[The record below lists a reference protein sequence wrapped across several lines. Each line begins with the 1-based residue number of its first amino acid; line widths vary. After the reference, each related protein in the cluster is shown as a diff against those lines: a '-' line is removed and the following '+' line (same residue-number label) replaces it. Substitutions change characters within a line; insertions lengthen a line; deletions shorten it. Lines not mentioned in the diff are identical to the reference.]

1 MHIVLL
7 ILWPADKVEKHAL
20 ANRLLI
26 APFSHSLLSL
36 NYWRKTKQNK
46 KKRNMD
52 SIV

>member
-7 ILWPADKVEKHAL
+7 ILEPAVEVEKQAL

-36 NYWRKTKQNK
+36 NYWK
-46 KKRNMD
+46 KNNMD